1 MAFGSG
7 GQKPDAQPPY
17 LQRFAAAANSRCQL
31 SAPHDAPYPRQRRY
45 ARSAEVCPRRRAAA
59 RAWPSTV
66 PARRIPRLDMQSPA
80 VQPSRR
86 PGEDQSGVEV
96 RCAAV
101 PRRRGGQVI
110 NDNYSCRRIASQFLL
125 PSGCR
130 WLTIP
135 ATQGGAISTARW
147 RRPGLSPGATTRAR
161 ASAGESHVSS
171 SSIASLRASP
181 RPPFGRA

>member
-1 MAFGSG
+1 LARPTEFEPVAFGSG
-7 GQKPDAQPPY
+7 GQEPDAQPPY

-86 PGEDQSGVEV
+86 PGE
-96 RCAAV
+96 
-101 PRRRGGQVI
+101 
-110 NDNYSCRRIASQFLL
+110 
-125 PSGCR
+125 
-130 WLTIP
+130 
-135 ATQGGAISTARW
+135 
-147 RRPGLSPGATTRAR
+147 TRAASKSGARLFR
-161 ASAGESHVSS
+161 AGAED
-171 SSIASLRASP
+171 R
-181 RPPFGRA
+181 